1 MTDVRTRA
9 ALVAGQVAD
18 LLAEP
23 DDVARRAPTWAP
35 GALHSGY
42 PGIAA
47 LHATLG
53 RTDAAHAHLV
63 AAGRSAPTPAT
74 LQALLPAVLVHRTA
88 SGGYERLL
96 RQAEAATLASA
107 RTALRERGP
116 GLAMSD
122 YDAVTGL
129 SATGRLLLE
138 LNDDPAADPAVRT
151 VLADVLR
158 YLVSITEPVV
168 VHGVEVPGWW
178 CSADRYPVDIDR
190 ERFPLGDFNAGLAH
204 GVAGP
209 LALLA
214 LARLRG
220 QVVLGIDAAIARI
233 AAWLVGWRIS
243 GEHGPAWPGRI
254 DFRVQTGMRPPP
266 ASARAAWCYGTAGV
280 ARALQLAGAAL
291 GDGELT
297 SLALEAIHGVLTG
310 GPEQAGLT
318 DLSLCHGEAG
328 LLQIARRVL
337 TDDPAVDAL
346 AERVLERFD
355 PTVPFGYRHG
365 NPRSDEPG
373 LLYGAAG
380 IALALAD
387 LADPPPADR
396 FSWDAVL
403 LLS

>member
-9 ALVAGQVAD
+9 GIVARQVAD

-23 DDVARRAPTWAP
+23 DDVALHAPTWAP
-35 GALHSGY
+35 GGLHSGH

-53 RTDAAHAHLV
+53 RSDATHAHLV
-63 AAGRSAPTPAT
+63 AAGRSAPTPPT
-74 LQALLPAVLVHRTA
+74 LQALLPAVLVHRGA
-88 SGGYERLL
+88 KGGYERLL
-96 RQAEAATLASA
+96 RQAEAATLTAA
-107 RTALRERGP
+107 RVALREPGP

-129 SATGRLLLE
+129 SAIGRLLLE
-138 LNDDPAADPAVRT
+138 LADDPAADPAVRL
-151 VLADVLR
+151 VLAEVLR

-168 VHGVEVPGWW
+168 AFGVEVPGWW
-178 CSADRYPVDIDR
+178 CSPARYRLALDR

-214 LARLRG
+214 LAQLRG
-220 QVVLGIDAAIARI
+220 HVVRGISAAITRI
-233 AAWLVGWRIS
+233 AEWLVGCRIV
-243 GEHGPAWPGRI
+243 GQHGPTWPGRI
-254 DFRVQTGMRPPP
+254 DFRVQAGAQPPP
-266 ASARAAWCYGTAGV
+266 ARSIDRAAWCYGTAGV
-280 ARALQLAGAAL
+280 ARALQLAGAAIDDSDL
-291 GDGELT
+291 TGLARDG
-297 SLALEAIHGVLTG
+297 IHGVLTG
-310 GPEQAGLT
+310 GPDFA

-328 LLQIARRVL
+328 LLLIARRVL
-337 TDDPAVDAL
+337 GDDPAIDAL

-355 PTVPFGYRHG
+355 PAVPFGFRHG
-365 NPRSDEPG
+365 PNHADEPG

-387 LADPPPADR
+387 LADPPPAGR
-396 FSWDAVL
+396 FSWDAAL

>member
-1 MTDVRTRA
+1 MTDVRSRA
-9 ALVAGQVAD
+9 AVVARQVAD

-23 DDVARRAPTWAP
+23 DDVARQAPTWAP

-53 RTDAAHAHLV
+53 RTAAAHAHLV

-74 LQALLPAVLVHRTA
+74 LQALLPAVLVHRTTK
-88 SGGYERLL
+88 GGYERLV
-96 RQAEAATLASA
+96 RQGEAATLAAA
-107 RTALRERGP
+107 RAALHEPGP

-129 SATGRLLLE
+129 SAIGRLLLE
-138 LNDDPAADPAVRT
+138 LADDPAADPAVRS
-151 VLADVLR
+151 VLSEVLR

-168 VHGVEVPGWW
+168 AYGVEVPGWW
-178 CSADRYPVDIDR
+178 CSPARYSLVVDR

-220 QVVLGIDAAIARI
+220 HVVRGISAAITRI
-233 AAWLVGWRIS
+233 AEWLVGCRIVD
-243 GEHGPAWPGRI
+243 EHGTRWPGRI
-254 DFRVQTGMRPPP
+254 DFRVQSGARSP
-266 ASARAAWCYGTAGV
+266 ARSIDRAAWCYGTAGV
-280 ARALQLAGAAL
+280 ARALQLAGAAIDDAEL
-291 GDGELT
+291 IALARDG
-297 SLALEAIHGVLTG
+297 IHGLLAG
-310 GPEQAGLT
+310 GPEFA

-328 LLQIARRVL
+328 LLLIARRVL
-337 TDDPAVDAL
+337 GDEPAIDAL

-355 PTVPFGYRHG
+355 PAVPFGFRHG
-365 NPRSDEPG
+365 PKHADEPG